1 MMAAVV
7 AAASMV
13 AAGMALAVVMVVM
26 IAAYVGIV
34 SQLPCQECLHR
45 FVRITGNAAVNLNTG
60 TCQRHLRATA
70 DAAANQNLR
79 AHAAQQAC
87 QSAVA
92 AAAGI
97 IDLGGYDL
105 AVLNLINL
113 KLGGMSKMLEDFPLP
128 ISNRDFHFLY
138 PFRMIL

>member
-7 AAASMV
+7 AAAAAAS
-13 AAGMALAVVMVVM
+13 AGMALAVVMVVM
-26 IAAYVGIV
+26 IAADVRVIR
-34 SQLPCQECLHR
+34 QLPCQECLHR
-45 FVRITGNAAVNLNTG
+45 FVRVAGDAAVNLNTG

-70 DAAANQNLR
+70 DAAAYQNLS

-87 QSAVA
+87 QSTVA

-97 IDLGGYDL
+97 VNLGGYDL

-113 KLGGMSKMLEDFPLP
+113 KLRGVSKVLEDFPLP
-128 ISNRDFHFLY
+128 ISNRDFHNAS
-138 PFRMIL
+138 PFG